1 LVAEALPTGARP
13 SWWRP
18 VAVGM
23 TTLLCLVMVG
33 SGIRPA
39 EAAGTQTKQNRQIW
53 VSAIEDASESIP
65 SADGR
70 YVAFT
75 DWNTGDLGIRDL
87 KVGKSR
93 RLTTNGDWET
103 SGYYDYAESPAVSP
117 DNRQIVY
124 TWWIDKERRAELRVL
139 PVNGGAART
148 LQRSATGDY
157 YKVFGWTPDG
167 KQILVVRRLGECQ
180 VALVSVQDG
189 SAGRPFPRDHPMEA
203 YGVINV

>member
-1 LVAEALPTGARP
+1 
-13 SWWRP
+13 
-18 VAVGM
+18 M